1 MESIINIF
9 ISLLNLPFRS
19 IANLFS
25 KLEITV
31 GHVDCKLDK
40 PRVPDGEGGFLYGSY
55 GRFVLSIVNRK
66 DKPFV
71 LSELHCIA
79 LSKGRVVQDRIP
91 CKSVKRHKAGTAI
104 SLYDDIVSIDILPKS
119 SHQEIITFSAG
130 GDLSL
135 CDRVLL
141 CYYDGINR
149 KKIIVWER

>member
-31 GHVDCKLDK
+31 NHVDCKLDK
-40 PRVPDGEGGFLYGSY
+40 PRVPDGEGGFLYGSH

-66 DKPFV
+66 EKPFV
-71 LSELHCIA
+71 LSELYCIA
-79 LSKGRVVQDRIP
+79 LSKENVIRDRIP
-91 CKSVKRHKAGTAI
+91 CKSIKQHKGGAST
-104 SLYDDIVSIDILPKS
+104 SLYDDIVSIDIQPKS
-119 SHQEIITFSAG
+119 SRQETITFSTG

-141 CYYDGINR
+141 CYYDGISK
-149 KKIIVWER
+149 KKIIVWKR